1 MSLLEVR
8 DLSVEFPGPGGPAR
22 ILREVSFDVEAGRTV
37 ALVGESGSG
46 KSVTARAIL
55 GLLDPAARVTGGE
68 ILWEGDDLFART
80 ERELRALRGNAISLI
95 LQDAMTS
102 LNPTHTV
109 GAEVAE
115 VLRLHRHMEKRE
127 AWAHAVELLDHVGL
141 REPALLARQ
150 YPHQLSGG
158 MRQRVVIAGALACRP
173 KLLIADEP
181 TTALDVTMQAQVL
194 DLLATLTREQGTAL
208 LLITHDLG
216 VVSDVADDVVVLYAG
231 EVLETGPVGDV
242 LDYPAHPYTRGLLAS
257 LPSRVTA
264 GRPRVAIAGQIPSL
278 DAVPSGCVFHPRCPF
293 ALDECVT
300 VHPALAHVPDD
311 VALTG
316 REHLTAC
323 PVPLPPLE
331 AVGVAV
337 PVPAGMVIRHADPAA
352 AADAPGPP
360 LLEVESLRKVFV
372 SRDAFGGRGR
382 HPVVAVDGVSLS
394 VPAGRTLGI
403 VGESGSGKS
412 TTARLIAR
420 LVDPTSGTVRL
431 AGEDLTRLRGE
442 DLRLRRRDLQ
452 VVFQD
457 PLASFNPRRR
467 IRSALREPLTA
478 FGLPA
483 GNDRVEELLA
493 LVGLPASYA
502 NRAPHQLSGGQRQRV
517 AIARALALSPKV
529 LICDE
534 PVASLDV
541 SIQAQVVNLLEELQ
555 ERLSLTY
562 VFISHD
568 LSLVRH
574 ISDEI
579 AVMYNGKV
587 VEQGP
592 AEAIAGDPQH
602 PYTRSLIAAIPG
614 VAAERGGRPDAGRV
628 RARRRRGDGVAIA
641 GDHRA

>member
-8 DLSVEFPGPGGPAR
+8 NLGVEFPGPSGPASV
-22 ILREVSFDVEAGRTV
+22 LRDVSFDVEAGRTV

-68 ILWEGDDLFART
+68 IIWEGQDLLTLSEKEHRP
-80 ERELRALRGNAISLI
+80 LRGDAISLI

-109 GAEVAE
+109 GAQVAE
-115 VLRLHRHMEKRE
+115 VLRLHRHMKKKE
-127 AWAHAVELLDHVGL
+127 AWGHAVELLGHVGL
-141 REPALLARQ
+141 RDPAVLARQ

-158 MRQRVVIAGALACRP
+158 MRQRVVIAEALACRP

-194 DLLATLTREQGTAL
+194 DLLETLTREQGTAL

-216 VVSDVADDVVVLYAG
+216 VVSDVADEVVVLYAG
-231 EVLETGPVGDV
+231 EILETGPVADV
-242 LDYPAHPYTRGLLAS
+242 LDRPAHPYTRGLLAS
-257 LPSRVTA
+257 LPSRATA
-264 GRPRVAIAGQIPSL
+264 GRPRVAITGQIPSL
-278 DAVPSGCVFHPRCPF
+278 DAVPSGCVFHPRCSYAIPDCTS
-293 ALDECVT
+293 L
-300 VHPALAHVPDD
+300 HPKLLSVSDQHHVLGENHLA
-311 VALTG
+311 
-316 REHLTAC
+316 AC
-323 PVPLPPLE
+323 PVPLPPLDD
-331 AVGVAV
+331 VAV
-337 PVPAGMVIRHADPAA
+337 PAPVRISAQPSFLPER
-352 AADAPGPP
+352 ADASDKP
-360 LLEVESLRKVFV
+360 LLVVDSLRKVFV
-372 SRDAFGGRGR
+372 TRDIFGGRGR
-382 HPVVAVDGVSLS
+382 HPVAAVDGVSFS
-394 VPAGRTLGI
+394 VPAGKTLGI

-420 LVDPTSGTVRL
+420 LLDPTSGTVTL
-431 AGEDLTRLRGE
+431 DGEDLTRLKGE
-442 DLRLRRRDLQ
+442 DLRRRRQDLQ

-457 PLASFNPRRR
+457 PLGSFDPRRR

-478 FGLPA
+478 FGRPA
-483 GNDRVEELLA
+483 GNERIEELLA

-517 AIARALALSPKV
+517 SIARALALSPKV

-579 AVMYNGKV
+579 VVMHNGKV
-587 VEQGP
+587 VEHGP
-592 AEAIAGDPQH
+592 AEAVAGDPEH

-614 VAAERGGRPDAGRV
+614 
-628 RARRRRGDGVAIA
+628 ARRHGGLRPAGAGGPLQSIVRTEPEGVML
-641 GDHRA
+641 